1 MSNKLYRK
9 EAVEYKRLHWKGKA
23 LLLAGIPAWLV
34 TTLSFLFLFAII
46 TAIILCKFTQR
57 IDVKGEVITLPHSVN
72 VFAPQQGFVVKQYV
86 KIGEIVKKG
95 QNIYELDVSRN
106 TITGNVSAAQIEV
119 INEKIANSEAIIKKL
134 IHNKSETLIALDA
147 QLKNARGSLSETVRM
162 LANTQKG

>member
-57 IDVKGEVITLPHSVN
+57 I
-72 VFAPQQGFVVKQYV
+72 
-86 KIGEIVKKG
+86 
-95 QNIYELDVSRN
+95 
-106 TITGNVSAAQIEV
+106 
-119 INEKIANSEAIIKKL
+119 
-134 IHNKSETLIALDA
+134 
-147 QLKNARGSLSETVRM
+147 
-162 LANTQKG
+162 